1 MYALQNADSGAPEE
15 IYKAVGLAY
24 DKGILE
30 STEDSRWDE
39 GITKEESLTL
49 LTNTLSSMPT
59 KGSYQQG
66 AASSEEADT
75 EGLYGPAL
83 EVNPAATTSEIMD
96 EEDEAA
102 VQEEVEAGII
112 VVPETV
118 EVNELDG
125 TLFTTTDVA
134 LREKN
139 TVASEK
145 LATVP
150 AGTAVHVT
158 GITEDEQW
166 YQISDY
172 EDIEVGYISGAYLAS
187 EKPSTS
193 SSSGS
198 TSSSESSSSTSTESE
213 SVTTSESTSTPA
225 ETTQPE
231 PETPAETPS
240 TSTGGST
247 TAAPNP
253 GAQEVYDAVNS
264 GQSTFD
270 PSTPAPGATPDNI
283 NGDMFGNA
291 VDGSHL
297 LDDGVGADGLHA
309 AQ

>member
-1 MYALQNADSGAPEE
+1 MNMNGKTQLIA
-15 IYKAVGLAY
+15 IH
-24 DKGILE
+24 
-30 STEDSRWDE
+30 
-39 GITKEESLTL
+39 
-49 LTNTLSSMPT
+49 
-59 KGSYQQG
+59 
-66 AASSEEADT
+66 ASC
-75 EGLYGPAL
+75 
-83 EVNPAATTSEIMD
+83 I
-96 EEDEAA
+96 
-102 VQEEVEAGII
+102 EAGTLVI
-112 VVPETV
+112 PETV

-125 TLFTTTDVA
+125 TLYTTTDVA

-213 SVTTSESTSTPA
+213 SATTSESTSTPA

-231 PETPAETPS
+231 PETPAETTPAPETPS

-247 TAAPNP
+247 TTAPNP
-253 GAQEVYDAVNS
+253 GAQEVYDRVQS
-264 GQSTFD
+264 GQSSGDTNASRF
-270 PSTPAPGATPDNI
+270 ANI
-283 NGDMFGNA
+283 Q
-291 VDGSHL
+291 DGSHL
-297 LDDGVGADGLHA
+297 LDNGTGVGLEAAD
-309 AQ
+309 

>member
-1 MYALQNADSGAPEE
+1 MKRKTLYALGLSAVLGFSTLSGCGCG
-15 IYKAVGLAY
+15 AVQTP
-24 DKGILE
+24 E
-30 STEDSRWDE
+30 STQQETSTVE
-39 GITKEESLTL
+39 EEST
-49 LTNTLSSMPT
+49 SSAETIAQEETPSVT
-59 KGSYQQG
+59 ETE
-66 AASSEEADT
+66 AVETESEIANDVTVT
-75 EGLYGPAL
+75 E
-83 EVNPAATTSEIMD
+83 ETTSEI
-96 EEDEAA
+96 
-102 VQEEVEAGII
+102 
-112 VVPETV
+112 
-118 EVNELDG
+118 NELDG
-125 TLFTTTDVA
+125 TLYTTTDVA

-213 SVTTSESTSTPA
+213 SATTSESTSTPA

-231 PETPAETPS
+231 PETPAETTPAPETPS

-247 TAAPNP
+247 TTAPNP
-253 GAQEVYDAVNS
+253 GAQEVYDQIQN
-264 GQSTFD
+264 GGSTEKTNE
-270 PSTPAPGATPDNI
+270 S
-283 NGDMFGNA
+283 MFGNSH
-291 VDGSHL
+291 GSVPISGTG
-297 LDDGVGADGLHA
+297 DDLGLHA

>member
-1 MYALQNADSGAPEE
+1 MKRKTLYALGLSAVLGFSTLSGCGCG
-15 IYKAVGLAY
+15 AVQTP
-24 DKGILE
+24 E
-30 STEDSRWDE
+30 STQQETSTVE
-39 GITKEESLTL
+39 EEST
-49 LTNTLSSMPT
+49 SSAETIAQEETPSVT
-59 KGSYQQG
+59 ETE
-66 AASSEEADT
+66 AVETESEIANDVTVT
-75 EGLYGPAL
+75 E
-83 EVNPAATTSEIMD
+83 ETTSEI
-96 EEDEAA
+96 
-102 VQEEVEAGII
+102 
-112 VVPETV
+112 
-118 EVNELDG
+118 NELDG
-125 TLFTTTDVA
+125 TLYTTTDVA

-213 SVTTSESTSTPA
+213 SATTSESTSTPA

-231 PETPAETPS
+231 PETPAETTPAPETPS

-247 TAAPNP
+247 TTAPNP
-253 GAQEVYDAVNS
+253 GAQEVYDQVQS
-264 GQSTFD
+264 GQS
-270 PSTPAPGATPDNI
+270 S
-283 NGDMFGNA
+283 GDTNASRFANA
-291 VDGSHL
+291 VDGTGLISSNP
-297 LDDGVGADGLHA
+297 GAGGILHA
-309 AQ
+309 E

>member
-1 MYALQNADSGAPEE
+1 MKRKTLYALGLSAVLGFSTLSGCGCG
-15 IYKAVGLAY
+15 AVQTP
-24 DKGILE
+24 E
-30 STEDSRWDE
+30 STQQETSTVE
-39 GITKEESLTL
+39 EESTSAIE
-49 LTNTLSSMPT
+49 TVAQEETPSAT
-59 KGSYQQG
+59 ETE
-66 AASSEEADT
+66 AVETESEIANDVTVT
-75 EGLYGPAL
+75 E
-83 EVNPAATTSEIMD
+83 ETTSEI
-96 EEDEAA
+96 
-102 VQEEVEAGII
+102 
-112 VVPETV
+112 
-118 EVNELDG
+118 NELDG
-125 TLFTTTDVA
+125 TLYTTTDVA

-213 SVTTSESTSTPA
+213 SATTSESTSTPA

-231 PETPAETPS
+231 PETPAETTPAPETPS

-247 TAAPNP
+247 TTAPNP
-253 GAQEVYDAVNS
+253 GAQAVYDQIQS
-264 GQSTFD
+264 GQSSGDTNASRF
-270 PSTPAPGATPDNI
+270 ANI
-283 NGDMFGNA
+283 Q
-291 VDGSHL
+291 DGSHL
-297 LDDGVGADGLHA
+297 LDNGTGVGLEAAD
-309 AQ
+309 

>member
-1 MYALQNADSGAPEE
+1 MKRKTLYALGLSAVLGFSTLSGCGCG
-15 IYKAVGLAY
+15 AVQTP
-24 DKGILE
+24 E
-30 STEDSRWDE
+30 STQQETSTVE
-39 GITKEESLTL
+39 EEST
-49 LTNTLSSMPT
+49 SSAETIAQEETPSVT
-59 KGSYQQG
+59 ETE
-66 AASSEEADT
+66 AVETESEIANDVTVT
-75 EGLYGPAL
+75 E
-83 EVNPAATTSEIMD
+83 ETTSEI
-96 EEDEAA
+96 
-102 VQEEVEAGII
+102 
-112 VVPETV
+112 
-118 EVNELDG
+118 NELDG
-125 TLFTTTDVA
+125 TLYTTTDVA

-172 EDIEVGYISGAYLAS
+172 EDIEVGYITGAYLAS

-213 SVTTSESTSTPA
+213 SATTSESTSTPA

-231 PETPAETPS
+231 PETPAETTPAPETPS

-247 TAAPNP
+247 TTAPNP
-253 GAQEVYDAVNS
+253 GAQEVYDRVQS
-264 GQSTFD
+264 GQSSGDTNASRF
-270 PSTPAPGATPDNI
+270 ANI
-283 NGDMFGNA
+283 Q
-291 VDGSHL
+291 DGSGL
-297 LDDGVGADGLHA
+297 LEEGTGNLDVLGSLHA